1 MIWNG
6 DYFYVVGLYDARQE
20 VNAFRVDRI
29 NACPEILPDDIVPIP
44 DDFDPSKYSRE
55 VFRMYGTDELAEVS
69 LLCDSNLMMHVI
81 DQFGIDVDN
90 EPVDDDNFR
99 ATVQL

>member
-6 DYFYVVGLYDARQE
+6 DYYCVGGFYDGRQE

-44 DDFDPSKYSRE
+44 ENLDFLGEIEGKLHKEEIKILLRKYGMQ
-55 VFRMYGTDELAEVS
+55 VAV
-69 LLCDSNLMMHVI
+69 SNLLI
-81 DQFGIDVDN
+81 ISQD
-90 EPVDDDNFR
+90 R
-99 ATVQL
+99 